1 MLSNLHTHST
11 YCDGKNTLE
20 EMVQAA
26 LKLNFC
32 SLGFSGH
39 GFTDGDNSY
48 CMKDTAAYIHEVKTL
63 RQKYKDEIEI
73 YLGVEE
79 DAICFVDR
87 SKFDYIIGSSHY
99 YRTPKGLYAVDNTP
113 DTVKE
118 CLKHFNNDPIAL
130 AENYF
135 SHFCTYIN
143 SRRPDIIGHFD
154 LLTKFDEKNGYMFL
168 NNTEYHALA
177 EKALRDALRAD
188 CLFEVNTGAISR
200 GWRTTPY
207 PHENLLH
214 ILKNEGGKLT
224 LTSDS
229 HAAETLDC
237 HFAETKQLLKDVGFQ
252 YTYVL
257 YGGTFVK
264 DYL

>member
-1 MLSNLHTHST
+1 MILEDFHVHST

-113 DTVKE
+113 DTLKE

-154 LLTKFDEKNGYMFL
+154 LISKF
-168 NNTEYHALA
+168 
-177 EKALRDALRAD
+177 
-188 CLFEVNTGAISR
+188 
-200 GWRTTPY
+200 
-207 PHENLLH
+207 
-214 ILKNEGGKLT
+214 NEGGRLF
-224 LTSDS
+224 DEN
-229 HAAETLDC
+229 HPRYVAAYTAAIDR
-237 HFAETKQLLKDVGFQ
+237 LLPSQ
-252 YTYVL
+252 RSS
-257 YGGTFVK
+257 
-264 DYL
+264 